1 MFEKGQMNQNYEVP
15 IDRRNSIENSMDEPS
30 SRSSS
35 TGCDLYTAIPNSEDV
50 KTIAR
55 QMRTMPN
62 YFAAMA
68 AAASMN
74 INYPHSSV
82 ETSKNDQP
90 YSSSSTPQERS
101 MPRYP
106 QNHSEERFRQN
117 NKSTTSQLSRES
129 SYPGE
134 ERNRSHLTEP
144 LEMSSE
150 LHEMVS

>member
-1 MFEKGQMNQNYEVP
+1 MFEKSQMNQNYEVP
-15 IDRRNSIENSMDEPS
+15 IARRSSIDSPMAEPS

-35 TGCDLYTAIPNSEDV
+35 TGCDLYNAIPNSEDV

-74 INYPHSSV
+74 INYPHASV
-82 ETSKNDQP
+82 EPSKNDQP
-90 YSSSSTPQERS
+90 YSSSSTSQERS

-106 QNHSEERFRQN
+106 QHHSEERFRQS
-117 NKSTTSQLSRES
+117 NKSTTSRLSRES
-129 SYPGE
+129 THSE
-134 ERNRSHLTEP
+134 EEKNTSHLREP